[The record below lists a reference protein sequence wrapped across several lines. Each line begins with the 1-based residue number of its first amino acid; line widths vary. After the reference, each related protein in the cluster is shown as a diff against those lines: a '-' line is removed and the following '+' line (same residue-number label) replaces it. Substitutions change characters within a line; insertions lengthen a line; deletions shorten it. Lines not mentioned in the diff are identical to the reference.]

1 MYNFFERLRQIFL
14 RLRFKNQKVENGITE
29 HMSGHAIHGM
39 SMTRSWRSHVR
50 TWCEKHTW
58 RRRTRASSSRYSMLL
73 SMAATD
79 TRTKVP
85 ACFLNREF
93 RISVNFPLRSR
104 TTFTNA
110 KLLWHP
116 YVFSLKRILFCET
129 PQFMKCQHFLYSNGA
144 TARDAKM
151 HFMNCPRAWQ
161 LPVSLVPQADDE
173 SATSFGYRLVD
184 SRLRW
189 SWSAAATVE
198 PHRQKQ

>member
-1 MYNFFERLRQIFL
+1 MFWIRCTTFSRDYVRYSYAYALRIKKL
-14 RLRFKNQKVENGITE
+14 KTE
-29 HMSGHAIHGM
+29 SQNICRDMP
-39 SMTRSWRSHVR
+39 SMACPWQDPWRSHVR

-116 YVFSLKRILFCET
+116 YVFSWKRFCSVRLHSSWNASTFYIPMALPRE
-129 PQFMKCQHFLYSNGA
+129 MRKCISWTVLE
-144 TARDAKM
+144 
-151 HFMNCPRAWQ
+151 
-161 LPVSLVPQADDE
+161 L
-173 SATSFGYRLVD
+173 D
-184 SRLRW
+184 SSQW
-189 SWSAAATVE
+189 V
-198 PHRQKQ
+198 